1 MFLGGMQANIQIPL
15 TNCSPKGI
23 HGTPGGKKVISFL
36 SYIQNLHESEDTD

>member
-15 TNCSPKGI
+15 TNCSLKGI

-36 SYIQNLHESEDTD
+36 PYIQNLHESEDTD